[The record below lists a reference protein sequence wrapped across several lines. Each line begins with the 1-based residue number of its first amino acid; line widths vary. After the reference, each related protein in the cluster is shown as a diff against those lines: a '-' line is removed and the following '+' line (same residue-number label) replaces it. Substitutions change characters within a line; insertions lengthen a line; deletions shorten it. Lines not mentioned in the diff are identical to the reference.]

1 MFMFRRQMGGQVD
14 SKRERAGNSRER
26 GSVVATIVCICTPV
40 QVCLCFFSCGQ
51 MGGWGNS
58 KRAGVCAIGVGY
70 TRSGEH
76 TVSCGQMDGWGNRE
90 RAGTH
95 VISVSG
101 AGFRSQH
108 TFARACE

>member
-14 SKRERAGNSRER
+14 SKRERAGDSWER
-26 GSVVATIVCICTPV
+26 GSIVASLHMHSCAHMFM
-40 QVCLCFFSCGQ
+40 FFSCGQ
-51 MGGWGNS
+51 MGGRGNS
-58 KRAGVCAIGVGY
+58 KRAGVRAIGVGY

-90 RAGTH
+90 RAGAH
-95 VISVSG
+95 AISVSG